1 MASTA
6 KASTHPAWLKPVLI
20 SSIVL
25 VCVVIVIVVLYF
37 LNVLMPRYACDAT
50 TGKCVGKYNGTY
62 KNNTCDNA
70 CATVINLTSL
80 NNISNNFNPNGQ
92 GNDGKR
98 INLNYLIKLG
108 EFKVNAA
115 ATTDKKCPVNVNAG
129 YQVGIFDGTGDNSMI
144 ASLLVIDIDA
154 WNKDPSHQFPWGIDQ
169 IGAGNTV
176 VSTGDSDNIFNVL
189 VHDNVVRAGQ
199 VPASTVI
206 DESNLPKF
214 KSDNAFHDVTLKGD
228 FDLPSGLYWVV
239 AFLGMSTN
247 GTVKVQKMRNSDAI
261 NNTVTLAKGCVARV

>member
-1 MASTA
+1 MSSTA
-6 KASTHPAWLKPVLI
+6 KASTHPAWFKPVLI

-37 LNVLMPRYACDAT
+37 VNVLMPRYACDAT

-62 KNNTCDNA
+62 KNKTCDKE
-70 CATVINLTSL
+70 CVTIINLTSL
-80 NNISNNFNPNGQ
+80 NTISNKFNPNGQ

-115 ATTDKKCPVNVNAG
+115 ATTGKKCPVNVNAG

-154 WNKDPSHQFPWGIDQ
+154 WNKDPAHQFQWSTEQ
-169 IGAGNTV
+169 IGARNTV

-189 VHDNVVRAGQ
+189 VYDNVVRAGE
-199 VPASTVI
+199 VPAST
-206 DESNLPKF
+206 DMDKSKLPIF
-214 KSDNAFHDVTLKGD
+214 KNDNAFHDVTLKGD
-228 FDLPSGLYWVV
+228 FDLPSGFYWVV

-247 GTVKVQKMRNSDAI
+247 GTLKVQKMKNTDAI